1 MLLSFPVG
9 FDDRPVGGVAQ
20 GCREGKRMAQVAGKF
35 RRIQT
40 DSGEGL
46 IYSSIT

>member
-9 FDDRPVGGVAQ
+9 FDDRPVEGLLKGVEKA
-20 GCREGKRMAQVAGKF
+20 KVMAQVAGEF

-40 DSGEGL
+40 RD
-46 IYSSIT
+46 